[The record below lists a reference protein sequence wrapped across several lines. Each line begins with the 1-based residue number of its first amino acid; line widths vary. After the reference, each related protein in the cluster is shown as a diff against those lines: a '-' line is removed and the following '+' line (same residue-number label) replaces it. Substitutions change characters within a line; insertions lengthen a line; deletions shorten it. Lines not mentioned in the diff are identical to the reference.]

1 MKDNRI
7 QVILPDELVEKF
19 TKEAKKQN
27 RSHSNLARIYIVD
40 GLKRDEK
47 EAKIEDK

>member
-7 QVILPDELVEKF
+7 QVILPDALVEKF
-19 TKEAKKQN
+19 AKEAKKQN

-40 GLKRDEK
+40 GLSRDEEK
-47 EAKIEDK
+47 EIKK